1 MRVSVWRKVKSLVD
15 SILGDDE
22 RAASLQEEEL
32 RLAAAALLIHA
43 SQIDGHVD
51 PEERK
56 KLKELLKSR
65 FGIDDAELRRILKEA
80 EALEHD
86 SVDLYSF
93 TSVLCRGLD
102 QEGRQRIVEMLW
114 EIVLADGVL
123 HEFESNLVWRASEL
137 LGVSTHDR
145 VRLRKLVESRA

>member
-1 MRVSVWRKVKSLVD
+1 VSVWRKVKSLID
-15 SILGDDE
+15 SVVGDDW
-22 RAASLQEEEL
+22 RVASLQEEEL

-43 SQIDGHVD
+43 SQIDGYVD

-56 KLKELLKSR
+56 KLKALLKAR
-65 FGIDDAELRRILKEA
+65 FGIDDAELRKLLKEA
-80 EALEHD
+80 EEREHD

-145 VRLRKLVESRA
+145 VRLRKLVESGPR